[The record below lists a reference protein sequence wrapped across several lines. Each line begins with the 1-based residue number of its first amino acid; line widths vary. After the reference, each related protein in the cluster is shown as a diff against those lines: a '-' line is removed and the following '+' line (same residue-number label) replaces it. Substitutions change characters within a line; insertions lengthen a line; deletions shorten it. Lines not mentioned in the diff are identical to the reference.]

1 MHAKE
6 RVVWDD
12 RFDGGSLNPNLTQNE
27 NGRGARSTQVGGTLE
42 MDTGSTT
49 ASAQASVCT
58 TINQAGT
65 LTNYNGA
72 ALYNFYNHQ
81 VQARFD
87 IASISGTSAINS
99 RNIFYF
105 SIGDDAG
112 NGHGEK
118 ISYLPLNGVMDK
130 GIGFRLEQHKGAW
143 RLTYGS
149 LVDAKLTGGVV
160 ATLKGKPDAITFTLD
175 GTQATIQLE
184 GTTINSLGK
193 VGSGARGG
201 TELML
206 VLDDLSAEI
215 SSYTMAYGA
224 YNYGNNV
231 TDKTVVSLN
240 SVRVT
245 LGSSEVVG
253 IPEPSSYALL
263 SACLALAS
271 VMLRRRR
278 A

>member
-1 MHAKE
+1 M
-6 RVVWDD
+6 WDE
-12 RFDGGSLNPNLTQNE
+12 RFDGASLNPNLTQNE
-27 NGRGARSTQVGGTLE
+27 NGRGARSTQVGGTLK
-42 MDTGSTT
+42 MDTGSS
-49 ASAQASVCT
+49 AAGAQASVST

-65 LTNYNGA
+65 LTSYNGA

-87 IASISGTSAINS
+87 IASISGKSGTNS

-112 NGHGEK
+112 NGQGGK
-118 ISYLPLNGVMDK
+118 ISYVPLNGVMDK
-130 GIGFRLEQHKGAW
+130 GIGFRLEQHKGLW
-143 RLTYGS
+143 RLSYGS

-160 ATLKGKPDAITFTLD
+160 ASLKGKPDAITFTLD

-184 GTTINSLGK
+184 GTTIQSPGR
-193 VGSGARGG
+193 VGSGTRGG
-201 TELML
+201 TELMV

-224 YNYGNNV
+224 YNLGNNL
-231 TDKTVVSLN
+231 TDKTLVTLN

-263 SACLALAS
+263 SGCLALAS
-271 VMLRRRR
+271 VMLCRRRS
-278 A
+278 